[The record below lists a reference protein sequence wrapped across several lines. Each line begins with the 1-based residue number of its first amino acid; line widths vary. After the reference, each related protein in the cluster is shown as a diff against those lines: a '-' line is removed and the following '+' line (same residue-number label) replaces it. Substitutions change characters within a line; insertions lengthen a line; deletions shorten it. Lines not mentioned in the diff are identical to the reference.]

1 MSNATKGLFAGL
13 LLAVAA
19 AAGGFLG
26 FLVALVLGIVGLVVG
41 HYLDGGSGSLSQ
53 SVEDLLPR
61 QGSRGSRGN
70 G

>member
-1 MSNATKGLFAGL
+1 MSNTTKGLFAGL

-26 FLVALVLGIVGLVVG
+26 FLLAIVLGVVGLVIG
-41 HYLDGGSGSLSQ
+41 HYLDGGSGSLSE

-61 QGSRGSRGN
+61 RGGRGN
-70 G
+70 V